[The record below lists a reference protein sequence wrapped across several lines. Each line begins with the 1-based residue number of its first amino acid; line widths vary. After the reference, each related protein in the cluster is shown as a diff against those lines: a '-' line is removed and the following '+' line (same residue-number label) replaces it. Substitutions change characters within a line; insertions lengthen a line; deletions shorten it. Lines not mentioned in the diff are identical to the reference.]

1 MRPYTQLGRFSSIVF
16 ETRWATRD
24 ERRCRAKKISLEAR
38 GRRKERRRGCG
49 YGRART
55 IINGTMHSGKSARD
69 EITCCD
75 EGEEI
80 SSARITFDYLQ
91 EEKRKKKRRKDE
103 LLQLYNVNC
112 SRRSRYEEKFRIV
125 FSSVGT
131 EATGD
136 S

>member
-1 MRPYTQLGRFSSIVF
+1 MRKKYPWRRGD
-16 ETRWATRD
+16 D
-24 ERRCRAKKISLEAR
+24 ERNVDEDVVTV
-38 GRRKERRRGCG
+38 
-49 YGRART
+49 GRART

-131 EATGD
+131 EAAGD